1 MRASLLD
8 SLDDFERWGKGKDK
22 DCAYVFPR
30 GYRRERWSYQRVARV
45 AYQFARE
52 LEARNIA
59 KGDAVLLWS
68 PNCAE
73 WVAAFLGCALCGVI
87 AVPVDDAAS
96 PDFAQRISAQV
107 RTRLVLCP
115 RERAAFFEKV
125 EGGVAENVSC
135 GDGASP
141 RPSGAKPRFHT
152 DKILT
157 IDPVDLA
164 AAVAAH
170 PAERFCP
177 AQIQSSDPLEI
188 VFTSGTTAEPK
199 GVVLTHANVVG
210 NIAPIETEIKKYLK
224 YERLV
229 HPIRFLN
236 LLPLSHVFGQFL
248 GIFLPPLLGATVV
261 FENTF
266 NPTEVMA
273 TIRRER
279 VSVLVAVPRMIE
291 SLKQK
296 IERDLDDSADGGRGR
311 ENFAARYA
319 AAERQHFLRRWWTF
333 RDLRRRFG
341 WKFWAMISGG
351 AALDRATEEFWH
363 RLGYAVVQGYGL
375 TETTSLISLNH
386 PFHTS
391 RGSIGKVLPGREI
404 KLAEDGEI
412 LVRGSGV
419 ASGYW
424 NGRELQ
430 PVAREADEGWY
441 RTGDLGA
448 LDEQGNLFFKG
459 RKKEVIVTPAGMNIY
474 PEDLEA
480 ALRSQKEVQDCVVVG
495 LERGGNAEPCA
506 VLILRAR
513 TPDASALFPS
523 AVPSVVTNEVPS
535 DAPSDIA
542 QAIVERANKT
552 LAEYQRMRA
561 WFVWPEE
568 DFPRSST
575 EKPRRNVIRDAV
587 EASLR
592 GQAPANAAS
601 PLSELLTR
609 ITGRNVQNLTPDANL
624 ESGLGLGSLERVEL
638 LSALE
643 DRYQVDLSET
653 KFANAATVGDLERL
667 LQVGRSVV
675 DRQSLFVGKPPERLA
690 TDDQRRTGAP
700 RDPEFQRREFHSPA
714 FHYPR
719 WALRWPTT
727 WLRLASHYLLARPA
741 VLLLGWPRVTGR
753 ENLRGVSGPLLVIS
767 NHVADVDV
775 GFIQFALP
783 ARIRHKLATATGGEA
798 LEILRVPGPD
808 RPWLRRI
815 YDRLQ
820 WTLGV
825 ALLNLFP
832 LPRQSGFRKSFAYAG
847 EAVDRGYSVLVFPE
861 GKHTEDGKLCPF
873 RTGVGLLANNLRIP
887 ILPMRIDGLFE
898 IKHAGKKYAAP
909 GKIQVRI
916 GKPMQFPPETNP
928 EEIARALQKAVEDLA
943 G

>member
-1 MRASLLD
+1 VRASLLD
-8 SLDDFERWGKGKDK
+8 SLDDFERWGE

-30 GYRRERWSYQRVARV
+30 GYRHERWSYQRVAGV

-52 LEARNIA
+52 LEARKIT

-96 PDFAQRISAQV
+96 PDFAQRISMQV
-107 RTRLVLCP
+107 RTRLVLCS
-115 RERAAFFEKV
+115 RERAALFNV
-125 EGGVAENVSC
+125 EGIAT
-135 GDGASP
+135 A
-141 RPSGAKPRFHT
+141 
-152 DKILT
+152 T
-157 IDPVDLA
+157 IDPADLVP
-164 AAVAAH
+164 AVAGH
-170 PAERFCP
+170 PDECFHP
-177 AQIQSSDPLEI
+177 VEIQPSDTIEI

-210 NIAPIETEIKKYLK
+210 NLAPIETEIRKYLK

-248 GIFLPPLLGATVV
+248 GIFLPPLLGGTVV

-296 IERDLDDSADGGRGR
+296 IERDLESSCGGGA
-311 ENFAARYA
+311 EPDHPTSFAARYA
-319 AAERQHFLRRWWTF
+319 AAASQHFLQRWWTF
-333 RDLRRRFG
+333 RDVRRQFG

-351 AALDRATEEFWH
+351 AALDRETEEFWH

-391 RGSIGKVLPGREI
+391 RGSIGKVLPGREL
-404 KLAEDGEI
+404 KLADDGEI

-424 NGRELQ
+424 SGRELQ
-430 PVAREADEGWY
+430 PLAGSKDEGWY
-441 RTGDLGA
+441 HTGDLGA
-448 LDEQGNLFFKG
+448 LDEHGNLFFKG

-480 ALRSQKEVQDCVVVG
+480 ALRGRKEVRDCVVVG

-506 VLILRAR
+506 VLILR
-513 TPDASALFPS
+513 D
-523 AVPSVVTNEVPS
+523 
-535 DAPSDIA
+535 A
-542 QAIVERANKT
+542 QAVDLKTDVKTIVQRANET
-552 LAEYQRMRA
+552 LAEYQRMRS
-561 WFVWPEE
+561 WFVWPDE

-575 EKPRRNVIRDAV
+575 QKPRRNVIRDAV
-587 EASLR
+587 EAGLR
-592 GQAPANAAS
+592 GQALANAAS

-609 ITGRNVQNLTPDANL
+609 ITGRNFKNTQNLTPDANL
-624 ESGLGLGSLERVEL
+624 ESSLGLSSLERVEL

-653 KFANAATVGDLERL
+653 EFANTTTVGDLEKL
-667 LQVGRSVV
+667 LQGGRSVAG
-675 DRQSLFVGKPPERLA
+675 RQSSVVGTVPERPT
-690 TDDQRRTGAP
+690 TDDQRMP
-700 RDPEFQRREFHSPA
+700 LPA

-719 WALRWPTT
+719 WTLRWPTT

-741 VLLLGWPRVTGR
+741 TFLLGWPRVIGL
-753 ENLRGVSGPLLVIS
+753 ENLRGVRGPLLVVS
-767 NHVADVDV
+767 NHIGDVDV
-775 GFIQFALP
+775 GFIQTALP
-783 ARIRHKLATATGGEA
+783 ARIRHRLATATGGEA
-798 LEILRVPGPD
+798 LESLRSPSPD
-808 RPWLRRI
+808 RAWFRRI
-815 YDRLQ
+815 YNRVQ
-820 WTLGV
+820 WALGV

-832 LPRQSGFRKSFAYAG
+832 LPRQSGFRRSFAYAG

-861 GKHTEDGKLCPF
+861 GRHTEDGKILPF
-873 RTGVGLLANNLRIP
+873 HSGVGLLANNLRIP
-887 ILPMRIDGLFE
+887 VLPMRIDGLFE
-898 IKHAGKKYAAP
+898 IKKAGRKFAAP
-909 GKIQVRI
+909 GNILVRI
-916 GKPMQFPPETNP
+916 GKPMQFAPETDP
-928 EEIARALQKAVEDLA
+928 EQIARALQKAVEDL
-943 G
+943 